1 MKSSELQ
8 SIKQR
13 YNIVGNCDALN
24 HVLDVAL
31 QVAPTDLSV
40 LIVGESGVGK
50 EIIPRVI
57 HDNSPRRR
65 EKYFAINCGAIPE
78 GTIDSEL
85 FGHVKGSY
93 TGAINDSPGYFGVA
107 NKGTLFLDE
116 VGELPLATQA
126 RLLRVLESGEYIP
139 VGGTETRK
147 TDVRIVAATNVN
159 IQKAISEGRFREDLF
174 YRLNSIP
181 LQMPPLRERGED
193 VVLLFRL
200 FAMQMAEKY
209 KMDRVVLTDEA
220 KQLLMRY
227 KWPGNV
233 RQLKNI
239 TEQISVL
246 SKERTITAEVLA
258 KFIPQDRESTQLAT
272 IPRDGGNDHS
282 FENER
287 EILYKILFELRGN
300 VNDMRR
306 EMSELKKQIDDV
318 QTGHPQLHDQF
329 TTTLPSAPAA
339 YNVKQPAFNE
349 PEDAIAEEYI
359 EPEKEPENLNLN
371 DLERQMLEKALER
384 NNGNRKKAA
393 QELGISDRTLY
404 RRLKQFGLALVA
416 CLLLISCSISY
427 KFNGASIDYSKT
439 KTIQIAEF
447 PIRSSYVWAPMGG
460 IFNNELKDQF
470 ANHTKLIQVKRN
482 GDLKLEGEIT
492 RYDQRNKSV
501 SSEGYSAMTE
511 LSITVN
517 VRFTNTK
524 KHDEDFERSFTG
536 QASFDTTQSLNSVQ
550 EQLVTEIIKNIC
562 DQIFNATV
570 ANW

>member
-1 MKSSELQ
+1 MKTSELQ
-8 SIKQR
+8 NIKQR

-65 EKYFAINCGAIPE
+65 EKYFAINCGSIPE

-126 RLLRVLESGEYIP
+126 RLLRVLETGEYIP
-139 VGGTETRK
+139 VGATEVRK

-159 IQKAISEGRFREDLF
+159 IRQAISEGRFREDLY

-181 LQMPPLRERGED
+181 IQMPPLRERGED
-193 VVLLFRL
+193 IILLFRL
-200 FAMQMAEKY
+200 FALQMAEKY
-209 KMDRVVLTDEA
+209 KMDRVVLDEGA
-220 KQLLMRY
+220 KQLLMHY

-246 SKERTITAEVLA
+246 SPERNITAQVLSQ
-258 KFIPQDRESTQLAT
+258 FIPQDQESTQLAT
-272 IPRDGGNDHS
+272 IHREGSGDHS

-306 EMSELKKQIDDV
+306 EMSALKKQLDDV
-318 QTGHPQLHDQF
+318 QTAKPATIDPMPAA
-329 TTTLPSAPAA
+329 TTLPTVSPAHPLA
-339 YNVKQPAFNE
+339 SSPIASV
-349 PEDAIAEEYI
+349 EDAYAEEYI
-359 EPEKEPENLNLN
+359 EPEKELESLNLN
-371 DLERQMLEKALER
+371 DLGKQMLEKALER
-384 NNGNRKKAA
+384 NHGNRKKAA

-404 RRLKQFGLALVA
+404 RRLKQYGLE
-416 CLLLISCSISY
+416 
-427 KFNGASIDYSKT
+427 K
-439 KTIQIAEF
+439 
-447 PIRSSYVWAPMGG
+447 
-460 IFNNELKDQF
+460 
-470 ANHTKLIQVKRN
+470 
-482 GDLKLEGEIT
+482 
-492 RYDQRNKSV
+492 
-501 SSEGYSAMTE
+501 
-511 LSITVN
+511 
-517 VRFTNTK
+517 
-524 KHDEDFERSFTG
+524 
-536 QASFDTTQSLNSVQ
+536 
-550 EQLVTEIIKNIC
+550 
-562 DQIFNATV
+562 
-570 ANW
+570 